1 MSPGRCMD
9 SWDLDVEAGMTIT
22 SGPPLDRPLGVH
34 AGFVALYERELG
46 KQIRRATLLVGSSE
60 AAHDLVHDASWRC
73 IAGGSR
79 SAIPDRIPALRFSTD
94 AGPHVV
100 ATRSAPDQYGQSSV
114 RERV

>member
-60 AAHDLVHDASWRC
+60 DAHDLVHDDSWWC
-73 IAGGSR
+73 ISGGSTA
-79 SAIPDRIPALRFSTD
+79 AIPARTPALRSSTD
-94 AGPHVV
+94 AGPT
-100 ATRSAPDQYGQSSV
+100 AAPHSSDPPPD
-114 RERV
+114 EG